1 MTSILVVEDDAV
13 ALSVLADVLVEAG
26 YHVTPA
32 PDGETA
38 LTYLTQS
45 EAQPFDVVVTDIRM
59 HQVDGIDVLH
69 SARQQSPPPAVI
81 LLTGFGSLET
91 AVSAIRH
98 GAHDYLLKPC
108 PPDELLKRVAS
119 AVEQRQHE
127 LRQVHA
133 VRTIA
138 LGLAQLQGHT
148 LPKRPPPDPT
158 DLADHILQIGAL
170 VIDSVSHEVW
180 FDGKAIH
187 LTPTEFALLHCLAEG
202 TGRVIGYCD
211 IVRHT
216 HGHTM
221 GESEAQ
227 MLLKTHIRN
236 LRRKID
242 PAYLINVRGIG
253 YRMVTPDELL

>member
-1 MTSILVVEDDAV
+1 MASILVVEDDAV
-13 ALSVLADVLVEAG
+13 ALSVLADVLAEAG
-26 YHVTPA
+26 YQVTQA

-38 LTYLTQS
+38 LNYLRQS
-45 EAQPFDVVVTDIRM
+45 AAQPFDVVVTDIRM
-59 HQVDGIDVLH
+59 RQVDGIEVLH

-98 GAHDYLLKPC
+98 GAYDYLLKPC
-108 PPDELLKRVAS
+108 PPDELLTRVAS
-119 AVEQRQHE
+119 AVERRQQE

-148 LPKRPPPDPT
+148 LPEPPPPDLPYG
-158 DLADHILQIGAL
+158 ADHILHIGAL
-170 VIDSVSHEVW
+170 VIDSFSHEAW
-180 FDGKAIH
+180 FEGRVLH
-187 LTPTEFALLHCLAEG
+187 LTPTEFALLQCLAEG
-202 TGRVIGYCD
+202 AGRVIGYCD
-211 IVRHT
+211 IVRRT
-216 HGHTM
+216 HGHDV

-227 MLLKTHIRN
+227 MLLKAHVRN

-242 PAYLINVRGIG
+242 PSYLINVRGVG
-253 YRMVTPDELL
+253 YRMATPDELR